1 MCHTRIVEIHFRLI
15 NKESHLIY
23 GWEYQPKGVSPVYR
37 EISDIIL
44 DDTIS
49 DNAESFELTLRY
61 EMSMEDNIITLYD
74 LSRANDI
81 LIVVSDMF
89 YNMNLRK
96 FKMNLRIIIESLD
109 INYTRDMIIYE

>member
-1 MCHTRIVEIHFRLI
+1 
-15 NKESHLIY
+15 
-23 GWEYQPKGVSPVYR
+23 
-37 EISDIIL
+37 
-44 DDTIS
+44 
-49 DNAESFELTLRY
+49 
-61 EMSMEDNIITLYD
+61 MSMEDNIITLYD